1 VTLQDKSSQLTT
13 SPKAPVPPPDGK
25 RKGNTPQSLVPSIV
39 DHDDLSEGSIVS
51 EIEIEY
57 DENASVEESDDSGS
71 EFEASEDSGSELEY
85 VVKSRKSPRKRSL
98 PVTDEDFL
106 VDDESSDE
114 VMLDAAIQASLQT
127 AHLDQAARNGVG
139 SSRQSVSSYPAAAL
153 RAAAAERRLARAN
166 QAVDVDDDAAFILEY
181 ESDALSSSE
190 EEALSKAKSKGKGKA
205 PNKSAT
211 VYDTTSTKF
220 MSISE
225 RRRFNRERRKLTSAS
240 KKENRK
246 EELKMVKL
254 LGRPL
259 TYVRL

>member
-1 VTLQDKSSQLTT
+1 M
-13 SPKAPVPPPDGK
+13 PPPKNNG
-25 RKGNTPQSLVPSIV
+25 KGNTPQSLVPSVV
-39 DHDDLSEGSIVS
+39 DHDDLSEGVIVS
-51 EIEIEY
+51 EIELEY
-57 DENASVEESDDSGS
+57 DENASIEESDDSGS
-71 EFEASEDSGSELEY
+71 EFEASEDSDSELEY
-85 VVKSRKSPRKRSL
+85 VVKSRKSPRKQSL
-98 PVTDEDFL
+98 PITDEDFL

-139 SSRQSVSSYPAAAL
+139 SSRQSLSSNPAAAL
-153 RAAAAERRLARAN
+153 RAAAAERRIARAN
-166 QAVDVDDDAAFILEY
+166 QAIDVDDDAAFVLEY

-190 EEALSKAKSKGKGKA
+190 EEALSKTKGKGKGKGKA
-205 PNKSAT
+205 PNKSTT

-225 RRRFNRERRKLTSAS
+225 RRRLNREQRKLASAS
-240 KKENRK
+240 KRENRK
-246 EELKMVKL
+246 EELKMLKL